1 MGPYVV
7 RNVEHAMQSG
17 ITSLQLF
24 IFVLV
29 VVTRSMKYLD

>member
-1 MGPYVV
+1 MGLYVV
-7 RNVEHAMQSG
+7 RNVEHAMWSG
-17 ITSLQLF
+17 ITSLQSF